1 MKKLLFTL
9 LTGLALLININAN
22 AQCNNFTKGKCVPSL
37 KPYIHN
43 GQLNSTALAPGE
55 NAELMMT
62 FYAGQEYRIY
72 TCAQELLGAVQYK
85 VFDSNHKEVFNSE
98 STNQKNFDFN
108 VKATQQLIIEV
119 TVPKAEA
126 KTGIVE
132 QGCVAVLVGFKK

>member
-1 MKKLLFTL
+1 MKNFSISILTLVAILASSSLF
-9 LTGLALLININAN
+9 
-22 AQCNNFTKGKCVPSL
+22 AQCNNFTKSKCVPGL

-43 GQLNSTALAPGE
+43 GQLNSTSLAPGE

-72 TCAQELLGAVQYK
+72 TCAQELLGAVEYK
-85 VFDSNHKEVFNSE
+85 VMDSNHKVVFSSNE
-98 STNQKNFDFN
+98 AKQNNFDFN
-108 VKATQQLIIEV
+108 VKATQQLYIEV
-119 TVPKAEA
+119 SVPKAEA